1 MHASLSPLSLLNTHI
16 NLFSFSTRPPPT
28 GRRPPPPGEPGRRGR
43 RPLLLPSSSLSSS
56 FLLLTTI
63 ITFTIKLTITTF
75 IILSTP
81 TPPPHGPPPPAAV
94 PARWPRT
101 PHPAPRSNAATA
113 AACAQPRAR
122 ATTAAG
128 DRRRPARTTPAWPP
142 RLGAPPGCPTWQ
154 PPSSPTR
161 TIGYS
166 CISHEIP
173 STRARA
179 KSRIGAPS
187 QRFRADFLVNPTVG
201 SAISLLRR
209 NLVSWSRLRQLVT
222 SPSQLRFVHRQFWCI
237 AGYQASISSY

>member
-1 MHASLSPLSLLNTHI
+1 MHASLSPSLLTQHTHKP
-16 NLFSFSTRPPPT
+16 LLPSPPDHLPLADD
-28 GRRPPPPGEPGRRGR
+28 PPPPGEPGRRGR

-81 TPPPHGPPPPAAV
+81 TPPPHGPHPRPPCRPGG
-94 PARWPRT
+94 
-101 PHPAPRSNAATA
+101 PAPRSNAATA

-187 QRFRADFLVNPTVG
+187 QSRTFGWSNSTPKLANWRSVAISFRGADF
-201 SAISLLRR
+201 
-209 NLVSWSRLRQLVT
+209 VSS
-222 SPSQLRFVHRQFWCI
+222 
-237 AGYQASISSY
+237 

>member
-1 MHASLSPLSLLNTHI
+1 MHASLSPSLLTQHTHK
-16 NLFSFSTRPPPT
+16 P
-28 GRRPPPPGEPGRRGR
+28 
-43 RPLLLPSSSLSSS
+43 LLPSPPDHLPLADDPPRRAWPPRPSTSPPPE
-56 FLLLTTI
+56 LLPL
-63 ITFTIKLTITTF
+63 L
-75 IILSTP
+75 IL
-81 TPPPHGPPPPAAV
+81 PPPHYHHHLHHQTHHHHLHHPLHSNTTTARPPPPAAV